1 MTKPALRCAIY
12 TRVSSDQGLEQ
23 DFNSLDA
30 QREAAEAYIKSQ
42 AHEGWKL
49 IRDPYD
55 DGGYSGG
62 TMERPALQ
70 SLLEVIGAGR
80 IDIVVVYKV
89 DRLTRSLA
97 DFAKLVELFD
107 AHKVSFVSVTQCF
120 NTTTSMGRLTLNVL
134 LSFAQFE
141 REVTGERIRDKIA
154 ASKKKGLWMGGVVP
168 LGYRVEDRKLLV
180 EEEEAKLVGKIFERY
195 LALGSIP
202 ALQRELRGEGVVTR
216 ERRLAN
222 GKVIGAVALTNGAL
236 SCILKNR
243 HYLGELNHHGRSWPA
258 EHEPIVDVVLFD
270 AVQARLAE
278 NLNRANSRKAKS
290 GALLMGRIFDDRGNP
305 MSPSH
310 AVKKGARY
318 RYYVSSPIAQ
328 GRKDEAGSI
337 ARVPAEPIEQLVL
350 SELRRV
356 AGDRRQ
362 REFSDRDFLAA
373 EFDRVVVREDHIEI
387 RRKNEAAD
395 DASDVI
401 LVDWRK
407 PSSTRRRDIILPEWS
422 DGPVRPIR
430 VDEQARL
437 LKAIALARRWLDE
450 LVAGTVADVSGLA
463 RREKRTERSIRMM
476 LSLAF
481 LDPAIIKA
489 AVDGRL
495 PRGHGV
501 SRLVDLP
508 MAFADQWSA
517 LGLVRPA

>member
-1 MTKPALRCAIY
+1 
-12 TRVSSDQGLEQ
+12 
-23 DFNSLDA
+23 
-30 QREAAEAYIKSQ
+30 
-42 AHEGWKL
+42 
-49 IRDPYD
+49 
-55 DGGYSGG
+55 
-62 TMERPALQ
+62 
-70 SLLEVIGAGR
+70 
-80 IDIVVVYKV
+80 
-89 DRLTRSLA
+89 
-97 DFAKLVELFD
+97 
-107 AHKVSFVSVTQCF
+107 
-120 NTTTSMGRLTLNVL
+120 MGRLTLNVL

-168 LGYRVEDRKLLV
+168 LGYRVEDRKLIV
-180 EEEEAKLVGKIFERY
+180 EEEEAKLVRKIFERY

-202 ALQRELRGEGVVTR
+202 ALQRELRGEAVVTR

-222 GKVIGAVALTNGAL
+222 GKIVGAVALTNGAL
-236 SCILKNR
+236 SYILKNR

-258 EHEPIVDVVLFD
+258 EHEPIVDAVLFD
-270 AVQARLAE
+270 AVQAKLAE
-278 NLNRANSRKAKS
+278 NLNRAANRKAKS
-290 GALLMGRIFDDRGNP
+290 GALLMGKIFDDRGNP

-350 SELRRV
+350 SELRRSG
-356 AGDRRQ
+356 GDRRQ
-362 REFSDRDFLAA
+362 TALSDRDFIVGGL
-373 EFDRVVVREDHIEI
+373 DRLVVRADHIEI

-395 DASDVI
+395 AESDVI

-407 PSSTRRRDIILPEWS
+407 PSSTRRRDIILPETS
-422 DGPVRPIR
+422 DGPIRPIR
-430 VDEQARL
+430 VDEQVRL

-450 LVAGTVADVSGLA
+450 LVAGTVVDVSGLA

-489 AVDGRL
+489 AADGRL

-508 MAFADQWSA
+508 MAFADQWST

>member
-1 MTKPALRCAIY
+1 MSKPALRCVIY

-49 IRDPYD
+49 IRDHYD

-70 SLLEVIGAGR
+70 RLLEVVGAGR

-107 AHKVSFVSVTQCF
+107 AHKVSFVSVTQSF
-120 NTTTSMGRLTLNVL
+120 NATTSMGRLTLNVL

-141 REVTGERIRDKIA
+141 REVTDERIRDKIA
-154 ASKKKGLWMGGVVP
+154 ASQKKGLWMGGVVP
-168 LGYRVEDRKLLV
+168 LGYRVDDRKLV
-180 EEEEAKLVGKIFERY
+180 VDEEEAKLVGKIFERY
-195 LALGSIP
+195 LELGSIP
-202 ALQRELRGEGVVTR
+202 ALQRELRGEAVVTR

-222 GKVIGAVALTNGAL
+222 GKIVGAVALTNGAL
-236 SCILKNR
+236 SYILKNR

-258 EHEPIVDVVLFD
+258 EHEPIVDVGLFD
-270 AVQARLAE
+270 SVQARLAD
-278 NLNRANSRKAKS
+278 NLNRAANRKAKS
-290 GALLMGRIFDDRGNP
+290 GALLMGKIFDDRGNP

-350 SELRRV
+350 SETRRKG
-356 AGDRRQ
+356 GDRRQ
-362 REFSDRDFLAA
+362 TALSDRDFIAA
-373 EFDRVVVREDHIEI
+373 EFDRFCRNFSLLME
-387 RRKNEAAD
+387 RAATLNRFTPP
-395 DASDVI
+395 AHRI
-401 LVDWRK
+401 AAL
-407 PSSTRRRDIILPEWS
+407 
-422 DGPVRPIR
+422 G
-430 VDEQARL
+430 
-437 LKAIALARRWLDE
+437 AICP
-450 LVAGTVADVSGLA
+450 
-463 RREKRTERSIRMM
+463 
-476 LSLAF
+476 SLATG
-481 LDPAIIKA
+481 PCGSCA
-489 AVDGRL
+489 
-495 PRGHGV
+495 
-501 SRLVDLP
+501 
-508 MAFADQWSA
+508 
-517 LGLVRPA
+517 